1 MMWKD
6 FSRSYLAHNRAAG
19 WTVAAAALAA
29 AFFLALAGSLFF
41 NLWVY
46 DLEQITLEEGSWEA
60 RLTVSQTDPALAQ
73 TIETLEQYANI
84 KTVTVNQA
92 LSDPHTDILDLTFKE
107 RGDMFR
113 DLAQIKE
120 RLALSDEAIA
130 THDLLLSR
138 YLVRNPNDPTSSLL
152 LPFFLAVLGV
162 VAAALVLLIRNS
174 FEITMQARLHQFGIL
189 ASIGATPRQ
198 IRTCLLQ
205 EAAALALAP
214 LLLGLL
220 LGFCACFGALAA
232 VNAAAADV
240 AGRHAATFQLHPLVV
255 AGLAVAAFGTVL
267 VSAWLPARRLSRM
280 SPLEAL
286 RDGPAPSA
294 SRRAKRY
301 KPAQL
306 LRLWFGV
313 RGELAGGA
321 LRAQKKSMRIANVS
335 LLLSFL
341 GFTAMLCFFT
351 LSGISTDMT
360 YFSRYQD
367 AWDVMATVP
376 QTALAD
382 FALTDELQALP
393 GIESCVVYEKAE
405 THCLL
410 PQSAQSDAL
419 QALGGLSAV
428 AGADAVS
435 LGENWLVDAPV
446 VVMDDQSFLAYC
458 EETGVSPSLNGA
470 VLLNRV
476 WDSLHSNFRDRI
488 YLPFVQPDTTA
499 LTLAAADGAPAGT
512 LPLLGSTTAPPNLRE
527 EYDQY
532 TLTLFIPL
540 SLWQS
545 GVLETAGPVGDSTL
559 LIRVLGEGA
568 TTLADCEALQTAVSD
583 LLAGAGY
590 KATVENRIA
599 DRLSNDRMI
608 AGAQAILGAFCVLL
622 AAIGLANVFLNTLGF
637 VGQRRREFARYL
649 AIGMTPQEL
658 RSLFWIEAAVIAGRP
673 LVITF
678 PLTVL
683 VVAFMLQAS
692 YLDPGVFLARAPVVP
707 IVLFAALI
715 VGAVALAYA
724 LGARKVLHS
733 DLSELLKDDS
743 LR

>member
-1 MMWKD
+1 
-6 FSRSYLAHNRAAG
+6 
-19 WTVAAAALAA
+19 
-29 AFFLALAGSLFF
+29 
-41 NLWVY
+41 
-46 DLEQITLEEGSWEA
+46 
-60 RLTVSQTDPALAQ
+60 
-73 TIETLEQYANI
+73 
-84 KTVTVNQA
+84 
-92 LSDPHTDILDLTFKE
+92 
-107 RGDMFR
+107 
-113 DLAQIKE
+113 
-120 RLALSDEAIA
+120 
-130 THDLLLSR
+130 
-138 YLVRNPNDPTSSLL
+138 
-152 LPFFLAVLGV
+152 
-162 VAAALVLLIRNS
+162 
-174 FEITMQARLHQFGIL
+174 
-189 ASIGATPRQ
+189 
-198 IRTCLLQ
+198 
-205 EAAALALAP
+205 
-214 LLLGLL
+214 
-220 LGFCACFGALAA
+220 
-232 VNAAAADV
+232 
-240 AGRHAATFQLHPLVV
+240 
-255 AGLAVAAFGTVL
+255 
-267 VSAWLPARRLSRM
+267 
-280 SPLEAL
+280 
-286 RDGPAPSA
+286 
-294 SRRAKRY
+294 
-301 KPAQL
+301 
-306 LRLWFGV
+306 
-313 RGELAGGA
+313 
-321 LRAQKKSMRIANVS
+321 
-335 LLLSFL
+335 
-341 GFTAMLCFFT
+341 ML
-351 LSGISTDMT
+351 
-360 YFSRYQD
+360 
-367 AWDVMATVP
+367 
-376 QTALAD
+376 
-382 FALTDELQALP
+382 
-393 GIESCVVYEKAE
+393 SCVVYEKAE

-435 LGENWLVDAPV
+435 LGDNWLVDAPV

-476 WDSLHSNFRDRI
+476 WDSLHSNFRDRL

-568 TTLADCEALQTAVSD
+568 ATLADCEALQTAVSD

-590 KATVENRIA
+590 EATVENRIA
-599 DRLSNDRMI
+599 DRLSNNRMI